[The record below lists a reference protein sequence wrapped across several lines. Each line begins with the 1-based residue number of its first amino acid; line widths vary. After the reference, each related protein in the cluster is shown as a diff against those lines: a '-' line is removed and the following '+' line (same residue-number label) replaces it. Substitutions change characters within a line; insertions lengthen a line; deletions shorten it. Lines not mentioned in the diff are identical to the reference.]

1 VKPEKEHVM
10 INRSP
15 LALSRLLVG
24 GLAVVA
30 LLALA
35 LVGASPS
42 ASAAPAARMGGAVFA
57 LTDDGR
63 LISFDAA
70 RPRRLTSDVAIS
82 GLKPGESLVGID
94 FRPATKVLYGVGSSS
109 RLYTIDLTTGVATA
123 GPALSTSLSGSQ
135 FGVDFNPVPDR
146 LRIVSDSG
154 QNLRVNVDT
163 GAVIVDGSL
172 AYAAGDPNA
181 GARPMVVGAA
191 YTNPDTDPN
200 TGTQLFDIDASGVLA
215 LQNPPNDGT
224 LITQVEGM
232 ANVTG
237 EVAFDIGAGSRGI
250 AAIQRNGDAFSRLYQ
265 VDTVARTA
273 SSGGVVGGGEVIRG
287 LAIQLP

>member
-1 VKPEKEHVM
+1 MPV
-10 INRSP
+10 RSNFAP
-15 LALSRLLVG
+15 LRSTL
-24 GLAVVA
+24 A

-35 LVGASPS
+35 LLSLLASSPS
-42 ASAAPAARMGGAVFA
+42 FAAPAARNSGTVYA

-70 RPRRLTSDVAIS
+70 RPRRLMSDVSIS

-94 FRPATKVLYGVGSSS
+94 FRPANKQLYAVGSSS
-109 RLYTIDLTTGVATA
+109 QLYTLDLASGVATA
-123 GPALSTSLSGSQ
+123 GPALSTPLSGSQ

-172 AYAAGDPNA
+172 AYAAGDPNE
-181 GARPMVVGAA
+181 GVQPRVVGAA

-200 TGTQLFDIDASGVLA
+200 TGTMLFDIDAMGVLA
-215 LQNPPNDGT
+215 MQNPPNNGT

-232 ANVTG
+232 ANVSG
-237 EVAFDIGAGSRGI
+237 EVAFDIGAGSMGI
-250 AAIQRNGDAFSRLYQ
+250 AAIQRNGDPFSRLYQ
-265 VDTVARTA
+265 VDVAARTA
-273 SSGGVVGGGEVIRG
+273 SSGGIVGDGEVIRG
-287 LAIQLP
+287 MAIQLP